1 MNKKVLKPLA
11 FTAIL
16 LSFII
21 SVVSCQMYSQ
31 ADHYKKNGV
40 AKRMSYLTFD
50 VIYDANGGQGQMQT
64 KGYTLGTE
72 VGISGSAF
80 TAPVG
85 LKFHSWN
92 TQPDGSGSMYNPG
105 EKLIINSDDV
115 TLYAIWID
123 KDAHAINYYNTKGV
137 VGNNPYSFLESKT
150 VELKNLSLDY
160 YTFDGWYTNS
170 SYTGNPVTGWEPG
183 IYSTNVSLWA
193 KWTAITYNV
202 SYDYDGGTLAA
213 GEYNR
218 ANFTVETSFTLKEPQ
233 KTGYNFD
240 GWYDQGGNKITVLN
254 SALAGQELVLTA
266 RYNIITYTITYY
278 LYNGTNAVENPAT
291 YTVEDEITLATPTKT
306 NRDFRGWYPTSARN
320 GTPVTTIQKGT
331 TGNLNLYARWKATG
345 ANTFDIDDEGIGNL
359 SDFLNDVIDTS
370 ETDNA
375 IAIAGDATTSELQT
389 LSTAIKNKSQY
400 IEELDLSE
408 LNVTE
413 FYNSGGGDSGTGFM
427 NGLQNVKKVIL
438 PDSLKI
444 LSEGAF
450 YSCTNLEE
458 VILNEGLTDMLW
470 SAFCYCDNIREI
482 TIPDSV
488 EFIAQTVF
496 GNCYGLEKVNIS
508 TNSNLMIIGL
518 GAFHDCTSLDNIY
531 IPPKVIELDNIG
543 ATTSRSGSK
552 GGNGS
557 FYSCPAI
564 TTLKFSRGLTRIYN
578 GTFINSN
585 NISEVYYEGTEAEW
599 RAINIGTNNGR
610 LSNWEAEVAAGNL
623 TMHFEAEYPLYP

>member
-16 LSFII
+16 FSFII

-92 TQPDGSGSMYNPG
+92 TNPDGSGSMYNPG

-137 VGNNPYSFLESKT
+137 VGNNLYSFLESKT
-150 VELKNLSLDY
+150 VQISPLSLDY

-170 SYTGNPVTGWEPG
+170 SYTGSPITGWEPG
-183 IYSTNVSLWA
+183 TYSSNVSLWA

-202 SYDYDGGTLAA
+202 TYNYNDGQLAA
-213 GEYNR
+213 GQYNPMT
-218 ANFTVETSFTLKEPQ
+218 FTVETNFTLREPQ

-240 GWYDQGGNKITVLN
+240 GWFDQDGNKITVLN
-254 SALAGQELVLTA
+254 SALVGQDLVLTA
-266 RYNIITYTITYY
+266 RYSIITYTITYY
-278 LYNGTNAVENPAT
+278 LYNGTNAQENPT
-291 YTVEDEITLATPTKT
+291 SYTILDVIELAEPTKEHAS
-306 NRDFRGWYPTSARN
+306 FRGWHLTSKR
-320 GTPVTTIQKGT
+320 GTLITKIEKGT
-331 TGNLNLYARWKATG
+331 TGNLVIYADWG
-345 ANTFDIDDEGIGNL
+345 NIFDL
-359 SDFLNDVIDTS
+359 DFDNIADLNAWLNDTIDTS
-370 ETDNA
+370 ATDNV
-375 IAIAGDATTSELQT
+375 IGFAGDASNTDLHTI
-389 LSTAIKNKSQY
+389 STAIKNISSY

-413 FYNSGGGDSGTGFM
+413 FYNSGGCACGNAFMTG
-427 NGLQNVKKVIL
+427 LSNVKTIIL
-438 PDSLKI
+438 PKTLKI

-450 YSCTNLEE
+450 YNCKKLEKI
-458 VILNEGLTDMLW
+458 VLPEGLIEILW
-470 SAFCYCDNIREI
+470 SALCYCEKLKEI

-488 EFIAQTVF
+488 EFIAQTAF
-496 GNCYGLEKVNIS
+496 YQCYDLEQMYIS
-508 TNSNLMIIGL
+508 KNSNLELIGAD
-518 GAFHDCTSLDNIY
+518 AFYSCTSLDNLY
-531 IPPKVIELDNIG
+531 IPPKLTYLDRVS
-543 ATTSRSGSK
+543 ATTSRTNSTGWNYGAFRYCSNLKTITFSNTLTGINDGYFSGCNSI
-552 GGNGS
+552 S
-557 FYSCPAI
+557 
-564 TTLKFSRGLTRIYN
+564 T
-578 GTFINSN
+578 IN
-585 NISEVYYEGTEAEW
+585 YEGTQEEWEALLP
-599 RAINIGTNNGR
+599 NIGTNNGS
-610 LSNWEAEVAAGNL
+610 LLTANVNYNYEV
-623 TMHFEAEYPLYP
+623 P